1 MQGAGI
7 NDSEAWVQSEPLP
20 ASAARAFLAAL
31 TARLPTREYQLRQ
44 SVIQQARSFI
54 DRCEAAG
61 GIDHPV
67 SRSFL
72 VRGDRAARRVDIE
85 VVRGKA
91 IVPPPPR
98 DSNKAASP

>member
-1 MQGAGI
+1 MQGGGI

-20 ASAARAFLAAL
+20 ASAGRAFLSAL
-31 TARLPTREYQLRQ
+31 AARLPSREYQLRQ

-72 VRGDRAARRVDIE
+72 IRGDRSRRVDIE

-91 IVPPPPR
+91 FVPPPPDPGSR
-98 DSNKAASP
+98 